1 MRSVEEQLSAV
12 TAAAAMPEP
21 VRLDISSALGLM
33 CAEDVVSEIQTPAFS
48 QAAIDG
54 FAVRAVDVTGDF
66 AKRAELRDGDA
77 DGESGEGRP
86 RAARAPE
93 LPVVGEVPAG
103 SGQSFRLQPNQAVR
117 VYTGAPL
124 PILADAVLPLDW
136 VERTG
141 AAIRPDKPVS
151 SGDFVRR
158 PGDDVQVGDIVV
170 SAGQVISP
178 AQIGLL
184 ASVGRAK
191 VLVHPR
197 PRVSVMSIGQELV
210 DITAT
215 PQPGQIHD
223 VNSYS
228 LAAAARDAGADVS
241 RVGIAGGEPAQIR
254 DQLQEQLRRSEV
266 LVIAGAV
273 GGDAG
278 REFRSVL
285 NELGD
290 IDYNRVAMHPG
301 SVQGFGLLGEDKIPT
316 FLLTG
321 NPIGALVAFEVMVRP
336 LIRIGLGK
344 RNPKRRTVTA
354 RCMSNLDSV
363 EGRRG
368 FIRARLMRD
377 RDTNDYLVQPL
388 SGNDGR
394 QTHLL
399 AGFSEANCLIVIGED
414 DPGVRTGDPV
424 DVLFLSR
431 VA

>member
-12 TAAAAMPEP
+12 TAAAAMPDP

-33 CAEDVVSEIQTPAFS
+33 SAEDVVSEIQMPAFS

-54 FAVRAVDVTGDF
+54 YAVRAVDINGDF
-66 AKRAELRDGDA
+66 ARRGDQRD
-77 DGESGEGRP
+77 EEEP
-86 RAARAPE
+86 RRGAVE

-103 SGQSFRLQPNQAVR
+103 SGQPLKLQPNQAVR

-124 PILADAVLPLDW
+124 PTLADAVLPLDW
-136 VERTG
+136 AERAG
-141 AAIRPDKPVS
+141 SRIIVS
-151 SGDFVRR
+151 RSVASGDFVRR
-158 PGDDVQVGDIVV
+158 PGDDVQMGDIVV

-197 PRVSVMSIGQELV
+197 PRVSVMSIGQELI
-210 DITAT
+210 DLGDT
-215 PQPGQIHD
+215 PKQGQVYD

-228 LAAAARDAGADVS
+228 LAAAARDAGADVT
-241 RVGIAGGEPAQIR
+241 RVGITVGEPAHIR
-254 DQLQEQLRRSEV
+254 DLLKEQLRRSEV
-266 LVIAGAV
+266 LIIAGAV

-278 REFRSVL
+278 HEFRQVL
-285 NELGD
+285 EELGT
-290 IDYNRVAMHPG
+290 IEYNRVAMHPG
-301 SVQGFGLLGEDKIPT
+301 SVQGFGFLGEDRVPT

-336 LIRIGLGK
+336 LIRIALGK
-344 RNPKRRTVTA
+344 RNAKRRTISA

-368 FIRARLMRD
+368 YIRARLMRD
-377 RDTNDYLVQPL
+377 RETRDYLVQPL

-399 AGFSEANCLIVIGED
+399 AGLSEANCLIVIDED
-414 DPGVRTGDPV
+414 SPGVRAGDSV

-431 VA
+431 LG